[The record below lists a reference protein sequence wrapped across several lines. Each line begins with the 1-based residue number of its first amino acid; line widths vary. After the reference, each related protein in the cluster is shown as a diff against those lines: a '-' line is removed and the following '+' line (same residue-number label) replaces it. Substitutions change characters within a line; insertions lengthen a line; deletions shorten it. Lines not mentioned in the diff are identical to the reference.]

1 MAIDTSAISNV
12 VEFYSDH
19 YLDAILDKD
28 VKSHIKSWE
37 EAEGNGYV
45 APHKR
50 LSGLSS
56 AYFKLKSK
64 LSNVVVDDER
74 FKLTHELNVLIT
86 EALGYEYR
94 SGAYELAGDNLLI
107 PVLFLFIIFLIKPN
121 CL

>member
-12 VEFYSDH
+12 GEFYSDH

-28 VKSHIKSWE
+28 VKSHFKAWE
-37 EAEGNGYV
+37 ESEGNGYI

-64 LSNVVVDDER
+64 LSNVVDNDER

-86 EALGYEYR
+86 E
-94 SGAYELAGDNLLI
+94 
-107 PVLFLFIIFLIKPN
+107 VLVMNTNRWL
-121 CL
+121 

>member
-12 VEFYSDH
+12 GEFYSDH

-50 LSGLSS
+50 LSGLPS

-64 LSNVVVDDER
+64 LSNVVDKDEK

-86 EALGYEYR
+86 EALGYEYQ
-94 SGAYELAGDNLLI
+94 SGI
-107 PVLFLFIIFLIKPN
+107 
-121 CL
+121 